1 MCLVAFNYALLV
13 VIKVI
18 LHQAINNSFGQHPAK
33 SKPEVVMGSESLIC
47 LNLTTVSFPG
57 ESPLQ
62 IQVGGSNKSARAVIL
77 DGSCSSQQHTS
88 VYSWRRRQHLP
99 CAPRQHL
106 PGDPHRPP
114 HGHRHQQ
121 VHGDPRHHLQL
132 GCPRLPQQHF
142 TPQFASQVAASFSFQ
157 VESKF

>member
-1 MCLVAFNYALLV
+1 MTMCLVAFNYALLV

-62 IQVGGSNKSARAVIL
+62 IQVRGSNKSARAVIL

-88 VYSWRRRQHLP
+88 VRS
-99 CAPRQHL
+99 CNEGA
-106 PGDPHRPP
+106 GASIN
-114 HGHRHQQ
+114 
-121 VHGDPRHHLQL
+121 GDPRQHLQL

-142 TPQFASQVAASFSFQ
+142 TPQFASQVAASFAFQ

>member
-62 IQVGGSNKSARAVIL
+62 IQVGGSRKSARAVIL
-77 DGSCSSQQHTS
+77 DGSCSIQKHTIVRS
-88 VYSWRRRQHLP
+88 YNKGAGARI
-99 CAPRQHL
+99 
-106 PGDPHRPP
+106 
-114 HGHRHQQ
+114 
-121 VHGDPRHHLQL
+121 
-132 GCPRLPQQHF
+132 
-142 TPQFASQVAASFSFQ
+142 FQ
-157 VESKF
+157 VNNVN